1 MRVLHI
7 GKYFPPY
14 PGGMEAFLGDLLPAL
29 ERYGVSCAAVVHAAS
44 EYSKGT
50 REPVKHAVRLYES
63 GTYGSL
69 LYAPISPCFPLV
81 LDKAIRE
88 FSPDILHIHMPNT
101 SAFWLLSSRRAK
113 RIPWVIHWHS
123 DVVQSKHDK
132 RLAWAYQLYRLLESR
147 LLARAQTIIA
157 TSLPYL
163 EASPALAPWRE
174 KCHIVPLGLDARRY
188 PEAGGEGRTWA
199 ESQWQGESFKIL
211 AIGRLTYYKGHETLI
226 RAMAG
231 VQGARLILV
240 GEGDRKKSLQRL
252 IKALGVEDRVTLA
265 GYMPDRE
272 VSALLETCDVL
283 CLPSIE
289 RTEAFGLVLLEAMR
303 FSKPVVASNIPG
315 SGVGWVVRDNEAGLL
330 VHPGDA
336 DALAAALNKMEAF
349 PALRREMGEAG
360 KKLFDSSFHIDPIA
374 AHVASLYRGLISVGH
389 VA

>member
-1 MRVLHI
+1 MRALHI

-14 PGGMEAFLGDLLPAL
+14 PGGMENFLGDLLPAL
-29 ERYGVSCAAVVHAAS
+29 ERCGISCAAVVHAAS
-44 EYSKGT
+44 EYSNETNGPART
-50 REPVKHAVRLYES
+50 AVRLYKS
-63 GTYGSL
+63 RTYGSL
-69 LYAPISPCFPLV
+69 LYAPISPGFPLV

-101 SAFWLLSSRRAK
+101 SAFWLLSSHRAR

-123 DVVQSKHDK
+123 DVVQSSHDK
-132 RLAWAYQLYRLLESR
+132 RLAWAYHIYRLLENR

-157 TSLPYL
+157 TSPPYL
-163 EASPALAPWRE
+163 EASPTLAPWRK
-174 KCHIVPLGLDARRY
+174 KCHVVPLGLDVRRY
-188 PEAGGEGRTWA
+188 PEAGGEGRTRA
-199 ESQWQGESFKIL
+199 GSEWQGAGFKIL

-231 VQGARLILV
+231 LQGARLILA

-265 GYMPDRE
+265 GYMPDSE
-272 VSALLETCDVL
+272 VSALLETCDIL

-315 SGVGWVVRDNEAGLL
+315 SGVGWVIRDNETGLL
-330 VHPGDA
+330 VHPGNA
-336 DALAAALNKMEAF
+336 DALAAALNKMEAS
-349 PALRREMGEAG
+349 PTLRREMGEAG
-360 KKLFDSSFHIDPIA
+360 KKFFDSSFHIDQIA
-374 AHVASLYRGLISVGH
+374 AQVASLYRGLVK
-389 VA
+389 